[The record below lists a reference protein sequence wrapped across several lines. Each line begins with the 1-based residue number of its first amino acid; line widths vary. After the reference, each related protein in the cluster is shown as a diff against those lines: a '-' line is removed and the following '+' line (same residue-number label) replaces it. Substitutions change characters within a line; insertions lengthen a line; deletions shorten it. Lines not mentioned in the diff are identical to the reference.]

1 LGDNIARGG
10 FMKQTLILGGG
21 IGGIV
26 AANALKKAAGPSMKV
41 TLVDRELNHHFASS
55 FPLLMIGEKKPQGIT
70 RELKGLEKK
79 GIEVLHSEITK
90 LNLSQHSV
98 ATGQGELDYDYL
110 IIALGV
116 EYHPEAVPGFSEFA
130 LNAYDFND
138 IIKINQKLN
147 SFSSG
152 QIVLFISSLPYKCPP
167 APYEMLFLLDQFFRQ
182 QGLRH
187 KVKLTLV
194 TPDFSPEPLAPP
206 KVGQSVRKMLAEK
219 DIELITEAKVITVEK
234 NTLIL
239 DHGTK
244 IPADLLL
251 GIAPHWTPEVL
262 RNTDLVDSSGYV
274 DVNLHTLETGHPGVY
289 AIGDA
294 AAIRLPVIGAF
305 APKAGIFA
313 HAQAVITA
321 KNINLM
327 SQGLKPKFRYQGKG
341 LCIMNTGFGRGRYST
356 VHYYKEPQPYITL
369 LKPSRLAYLAK
380 AAFEKYW
387 FKRWF

>member
-1 LGDNIARGG
+1 
-10 FMKQTLILGGG
+10 MKKTLILGGG

-26 AANALKKAAGPSMKV
+26 AANALIKAVGPSMKV
-41 TLVDRELNHHFASS
+41 TVVDRELNHYFASS
-55 FPLLMIGEKKPQGIT
+55 FPLLMIGEKKPAEIT
-70 RELKGLEKK
+70 RDLKSLERK
-79 GIEVLHSEITK
+79 GIEVLHSEVTK
-90 LNLSQHSV
+90 LNLSEHSV
-98 ATGQGELDYDYL
+98 TTGQGELDYDYL

-116 EYHPEAVPGFSEFA
+116 EYHPESVPGFSEFA
-130 LNAYDFND
+130 LNAYDFKD
-138 IIKINQKLN
+138 IIKINQRLN

-152 QIVLFISSLPYKCPP
+152 QIVIFISSLPYKCPP
-167 APYEMLFLLDQFFRQ
+167 APYEIIFLLDQFFRQ

-187 KVKLTLV
+187 KVKLTIV

-219 DIELITEAKVITVEK
+219 DIELITEAKVIEVEK
-234 NTLIL
+234 NALIL

-274 DVNLHTLETGHPGVY
+274 EIDLYTLETGYPGVY
-289 AIGDA
+289 ALGDA

-305 APKAGIFA
+305 APKAGVFA
-313 HAQAVITA
+313 HAQAVVVA
-321 KNINLM
+321 KNIILM
-327 SQGLKPKFRYQGKG
+327 SRGLKPKFRYKGKG
-341 LCIMNTGFGRGRYST
+341 VCIMNTGFGRGRYSS
-356 VHYYKEPQPYITL
+356 VHSYKEPQPSITL
-369 LKPSRLAYLAK
+369 LKPTRLAYLAK